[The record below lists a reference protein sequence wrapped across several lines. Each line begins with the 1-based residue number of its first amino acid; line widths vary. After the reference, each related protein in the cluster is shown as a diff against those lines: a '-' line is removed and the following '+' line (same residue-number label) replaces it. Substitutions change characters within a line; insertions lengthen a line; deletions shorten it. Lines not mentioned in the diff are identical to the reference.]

1 MKVYNKAKR
10 FVRQNNKKIVI
21 FACIILVIFLL
32 GMVRWLDTPRGV
44 CFRCFV
50 DVFPL
55 MAPSEVLYDTH
66 GGFLGDGIR
75 LTRFALGEKSAAF
88 LDKAR
93 QAGWK
98 ELPLP
103 DWLAQYGN
111 DKYNL
116 SSDVG
121 AWQYRSTSNHL
132 YSDGKPSNYVLA
144 VIDAQDEALYIVEY
158 DS

>member
-10 FVRQNNKKIVI
+10 FVRQNSKKIVI
-21 FACIILVIFLL
+21 FACIVLVIFLL
-32 GMVRWLDTPRGV
+32 GAVHWLDTPRGV
-44 CFRCFV
+44 CFRYFV

-75 LTRFALGEKSAAF
+75 LTRFALGDKSAAF
-88 LDKAR
+88 LDKAC

-121 AWQYRSTSNHL
+121 TWQYRSTRNHL

-144 VIDAQDEALYIVEY
+144 VIDAQDEVLYILEY